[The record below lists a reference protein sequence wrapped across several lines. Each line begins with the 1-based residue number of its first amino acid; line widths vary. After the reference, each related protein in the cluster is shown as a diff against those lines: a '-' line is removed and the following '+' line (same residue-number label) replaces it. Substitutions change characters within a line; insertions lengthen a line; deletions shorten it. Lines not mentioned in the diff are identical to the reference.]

1 MHFVNTVRNHEST
14 RVRLKNTS
22 EISLEK
28 TYKWFEIEKPQWKI
42 IEVNNTPVGYFRFS
56 QNTGETICMGCDIHP
71 DHRRRGYAKEAYK
84 KEITNLYQDGYV
96 IVWLEVYEDNI
107 PARNLYKSLGF
118 CDIGYRSVNNKK
130 YIAMVHRRINE

>member
-1 MHFVNTVRNHEST
+1 
-14 RVRLKNTS
+14 
-22 EISLEK
+22 
-28 TYKWFEIEKPQWKI
+28 
-42 IEVNNTPVGYFRFS
+42 
-56 QNTGETICMGCDIHP
+56 MGCDIHP